1 MAVAP
6 TTDQAPRSMMRGIS
20 LKILSALA
28 FTVMSA
34 TIKLAG
40 TPDPV
45 AGTHLYPI
53 GQVVFCRSFF
63 ALIPVYVW
71 LFFEHDLGA
80 ATRTNNVLGHM
91 RRGMIGSTGMFCGF
105 TATALLPL
113 SDATAIGYAAPLI
126 TVVLAALVL
135 KETVRA
141 YRWTAVCIGLA
152 GVIVMLWP
160 YLANGVILHGL
171 GDGEA
176 RGVIFGL
183 FGAFCSAFAT
193 IEVRRLTGSEN
204 TAAIVFYFMLLCTG
218 LGLLTGIAGI
228 FWPAMRWTIP
238 GLYDATLLVT
248 IGLLGGIGQIT
259 MTQSFRHADAS
270 IIASFDYMSM
280 IWAVAIGWYLFG
292 ELPQSLVV
300 IGACIVVCS
309 GIFVIWRER
318 QLGIRREKQQSVA
331 SSRAI

>member
-1 MAVAP
+1 MAVTP
-6 TTDQAPRSMMRGIS
+6 VTEEAPRSMMRGIG

-28 FTVMSA
+28 FTMMSA
-34 TIKLAG
+34 IIKLVG
-40 TPDPV
+40 TPD
-45 AGTHLYPI
+45 AATGALHYPT
-53 GQVVFCRSFF
+53 GQVVFCRSLF
-63 ALIPVYVW
+63 ALVPVYIW

-126 TVVLAALVL
+126 TVILAAIVL

-141 YRWTAVCIGLA
+141 YRWTAVFIGLA

-160 YLANGVILHGL
+160 YLANGVVLHGF
-171 GDGEA
+171 GDSEA

-218 LGLLTGIAGI
+218 LGLFSGIAGI
-228 FWPAMRWTIP
+228 FWPAMRWGMP
-238 GLYDATLLVT
+238 NLHDGVLLVM

-280 IWAVAIGWYLFG
+280 IWAVTIGYFLFG
-292 ELPQSLVV
+292 ELPQFLVIV
-300 IGACIVVCS
+300 GACIVVCS

-331 SSRAI
+331 PSRAI